1 MNYLNAIERHHEYKG
16 AIHELMA
23 SIVTGIFD
31 HKSIRSEENLKDSM
45 KWLQSHYPFVDLV
58 YTLDAKGVQT
68 TNNVTYRHHNE
79 NNTRSGLGVDR
90 SRRPYYKKALEEDNV
105 VVTEPYLS
113 TSSHN
118 LCISSA
124 IRCLADDG
132 SIKAILV
139 VDIDLA
145 DAIEFLMGDGKRK
158 KFHPFFVTVYSSI
171 VIGLFFVVGILM
183 YSAGLEIIS
192 LLQGENVDLH
202 LKPFSIII
210 FLTLALAV
218 FDLGKTILEE
228 EVLMKKDILR
238 HSSTRRTITRFIA
251 AILIAVS
258 IESLLLMFKSVLG
271 SEEHLADAVAM
282 MGTAIGLLVGL
293 GIYVYLGAK
302 AEAILKQSTKVK

>member
-1 MNYLNAIERHHEYKG
+1 MNYLNAIERYHEYKG

-31 HKSIRSEENLKDSM
+31 HKSIQSEENLKDSM
-45 KWLQSHYPFVDLV
+45 KWLQSNYPFVELV

-68 TNNVTYRHHNE
+68 TNDVTYKHHNE
-79 NNTRSGLGVDR
+79 KNIRSGIGVDR
-90 SRRPYYKKALEEDNV
+90 SRRPYYKQALKEDNV

-124 IRCLADDG
+124 IRCHPEDG
-132 SIKAILV
+132 SIMGILV
-139 VDIDLA
+139 IDIDLA
-145 DAIEFLMGDGKRK
+145 DAIEFLMGDRKRK
-158 KFHPFFVTVYSSI
+158 KFHPFFVTVYSLI
-171 VIGLFFVVGILM
+171 VIGLFLVVAILM
-183 YSAGLEIIS
+183 YSAGLEVIS
-192 LLQGENVDLH
+192 LLQGEHIDLH

-218 FDLGKTILEE
+218 FDLGKTTLEE

-271 SEEHLADAVAM
+271 SKEHLGDAVAM
-282 MGTAIGLLVGL
+282 MGAAIGLLIGL

-302 AEAILKQSTKVK
+302 AESIMKQSIHTK

>member
-31 HKSIRSEENLKDSM
+31 HKSTMSEESLKDSM
-45 KWLQSHYPFVDLV
+45 KWLQSTYPFVDLV
-58 YTLDAKGVQT
+58 YTLDANGVQM

-79 NNTRSGLGVDR
+79 NNSRSGLGVDR
-90 SRRPYYKKALEEDNV
+90 SRRPYYKKALEEDSV
-105 VVTEPYLS
+105 IVTEPYLS

-124 IRCLADDG
+124 IRCLAEDG
-132 SIKAILV
+132 SVKAILV

-158 KFHPFFVTVYSSI
+158 RFHPFFVTVYSSI

-271 SEEHLADAVAM
+271 SEEHLGDAVAM

-302 AEAILKQSTKVK
+302 AEAILKQSIKVK

>member
-1 MNYLNAIERHHEYKG
+1 MNYLNAIERHHEFKG

-31 HKSIRSEENLKDSM
+31 HKIIKSEESLKDSM
-45 KWLQSHYPFVDLV
+45 KWLQSNYPFVDLV
-58 YTLDAKGVQT
+58 YTLDATGVQT

-79 NNTRSGLGVDR
+79 KNSRSGLGVDR
-90 SRRPYYKKALEEDNV
+90 SRRPYYKKALEEDSV
-105 VVTEPYLS
+105 IVTEPYLS

-118 LCISSA
+118 LCISAA
-124 IRCLADDG
+124 IRCLAEDG

-158 KFHPFFVTVYSSI
+158 RFHPFFVTVYSSI

-183 YSAGLEIIS
+183 YSAGLEVIS

-271 SEEHLADAVAM
+271 SEEHLGDAVAM

-302 AEAILKQSTKVK
+302 AEAILKQSIKVK

>member
-1 MNYLNAIERHHEYKG
+1 MNYLNVIERYHEYKG

-31 HKSIRSEENLKDSM
+31 HKIIKSEENLKDAM
-45 KWLQSHYPFVDLV
+45 RWLQSNYPFVDLV

-68 TNNVTYRHHNE
+68 TNNVTFRHNNE
-79 NNTRSGLGVDR
+79 KNTRSGKGVDR
-90 SRRPYYKKALEEDNV
+90 SRRPYYRKAIKEDSV

-113 TSSHN
+113 TLSHN

-124 IRCLADDG
+124 IRCLAEDG
-132 SIKAILV
+132 SVMGILV

-145 DAIEFLMGDGKRK
+145 DAIEFLMGDRKRK
-158 KFHPFFVTVYSSI
+158 KFHPFFVSVYSSI
-171 VIGLFFVVGILM
+171 VIGLFLVVGILM
-183 YSAGLEIIS
+183 YSAGLELIS
-192 LLQGENVDLH
+192 LLQGEKIDLH

-218 FDLGKTILEE
+218 FDLGKTTLEE
-228 EVLMKKDILR
+228 EVLMRKDILR

-271 SEEHLADAVAM
+271 SKEHLGDAVAM
-282 MGTAIGLLVGL
+282 MGAAIGLLVGL

-302 AEAILKQSTKVK
+302 AETILKQSIHTK

>member
-45 KWLQSHYPFVDLV
+45 KWLQSNYPFVDLV

-79 NNTRSGLGVDR
+79 KNTRSGLGVDR